1 MKKPLILIFSI
12 LIIDQIVKIWVKLNL
27 CIGEEISLIGNWC
40 KIHFIENEGMAFGM
54 SFGGDWGKLLLTLF
68 RVVASVLIFIYL
80 KKLIERKESKLII
93 YSMSLI
99 FAGAIGNIIDSL
111 FYGLIFSE
119 SSLFN
124 TATIFQGGYGTFLH
138 GKVVDMFYF
147 PIINTTY
154 PEWMPFVGGESF
166 RFFNAIFNVAD
177 ISITIGVLI
186 LLISL
191 LVSPTKKEGTKEKVI
206 LTDSQNS
213 ELDNSIQ

>member
-1 MKKPLILIFSI
+1 
-12 LIIDQIVKIWVKLNL
+12 
-27 CIGEEISLIGNWC
+27 
-40 KIHFIENEGMAFGM
+40 
-54 SFGGDWGKLLLTLF
+54 
-68 RVVASVLIFIYL
+68 
-80 KKLIERKESKLII
+80 
-93 YSMSLI
+93 
-99 FAGAIGNIIDSL
+99 
-111 FYGLIFSE
+111 
-119 SSLFN
+119 
-124 TATIFQGGYGTFLH
+124 
-138 GKVVDMFYF
+138 MFYF